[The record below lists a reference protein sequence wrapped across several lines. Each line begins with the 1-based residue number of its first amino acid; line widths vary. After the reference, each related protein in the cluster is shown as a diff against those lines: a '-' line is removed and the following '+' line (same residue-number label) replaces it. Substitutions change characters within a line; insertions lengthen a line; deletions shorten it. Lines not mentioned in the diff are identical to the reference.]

1 MCVCVYVC
9 MCVYMCIY
17 VYVCMCVC
25 MYVCMHACMYVCMY
39 VCVFR
44 ANHLA
49 CSYLGKTI
57 SPTQHAQLPVFLC
70 RSEASG
76 FPQSTLACLLISS
89 RFSSHLVNHIAET
102 LWIQLLTLLGDTP
115 LEQTPWSFAS
125 SGLPVASS
133 QCSLSLGLVV
143 FVDVSV
149 KTGCHN
155 SAPLLLWEVTLMRG
169 EVYTYLWT

>member
-1 MCVCVYVC
+1 
-9 MCVYMCIY
+9 
-17 VYVCMCVC
+17 
-25 MYVCMHACMYVCMY
+25 MY

-169 EVYTYLWT
+169 EVYTYSTIRAIFHIFYIFHLKNTWYMFVFFLLWKRTWVAWH